1 MSSIEI
7 GISFYVLPV
16 IFNLLPKSL
25 CYNFNG
31 RFFDLYEVSEGYFNS
46 PGVVP
51 RCFGIWRALGAYPW
65 LSFDHK
71 NNQHPWL
78 SFHHQ
83 SNRLQRCDNIIWS
96 PKQSM
101 LWKWKPVEEI
111 VEVHSGIVGY
121 AELRP
126 FIRLRVRVRQSSY
139 HVDDEVSVDDEV
151 CGDDWYEG
159 SWLKNI
165 TLSRRLFNV

>member
-78 SFHHQ
+78 SFDHQ
-83 SNRLQRCDNIIWS
+83 SNRLQEYHLMTKTINVVKMETCRGSCIGTFWHRRIRRASTIYQAETIII
-96 PKQSM
+96 PMMIKTTM
-101 LWKWKPVEEI
+101 MMMK
-111 VEVHSGIVGY
+111 
-121 AELRP
+121 
-126 FIRLRVRVRQSSY
+126 FN
-139 HVDDEVSVDDEV
+139 VDDEVWD
-151 CGDDWYEG
+151 DDWYEG